1 MGDRRTFWER
11 VRATFRPQAVA
22 PCRRWAVAGG
32 LLLSVG
38 PGPPGGPTPRG
49 LGGAKRAPS
58 PPALTDAQRRALAD
72 PLAEPGPEAAPRP
85 EDTAVPDGVR
95 REEMGRTSL
104 PATGTRYP
112 SLKSSATLLVRTG
125 AMMFWTCFVLAVV
138 VAAAVLVYVDSR
150 GWSLG
155 ATATLGL
162 VAAVSVAAPVALLG
176 RILQLTM
183 AVVGELLIVTMD
195 MEDSVRRIADTGARR

>member
-1 MGDRRTFWER
+1 MSDRNRLREAIGTAFR
-11 VRATFRPQAVA
+11 LPATTL
-22 PCRRWAVAGG
+22 RWGLAAAGG
-32 LLLSVG
+32 AMFATGS
-38 PGPPGGPTPRG
+38 PPPGGPPPRG
-49 LGGAKRAPS
+49 GGGPKRAPA

-72 PLAEPGPEAAPRP
+72 PLAPPAANPAPQP
-85 EDTAVPDGVR
+85 EDTVVPDGVR

>member
-1 MGDRRTFWER
+1 MGDRGTFWEK
-11 VRATFRPQAVA
+11 VSAPFHLPAIT
-22 PCRRWAVAGG
+22 PCRRWAAVGG
-32 LLLSVG
+32 LSLSVG
-38 PGPPGGPTPRG
+38 PSPPGGPTPRG
-49 LGGAKRAPS
+49 LGGPKRAPA

-72 PLAEPGPEAAPRP
+72 PLAEPAPEAAPQP
-85 EDTAVPDGVR
+85 EDTVVPDGVR
-95 REEMGRTSL
+95 REELGRTSL

-125 AMMFWTCFVLAVV
+125 AMMFWTCLVLAVV
-138 VAAAVLVYVDSR
+138 VAAAVLVYLQTL

-155 ATATLGL
+155 VRATIGL
-162 VAAVSVAAPVALLG
+162 IAAVALGAPVALLG